1 MLANSLLLTL
11 PLMTIKWKQYHKA
24 SNGDIMDDIYRLFEI
39 LAKGSPPYLLP
50 YRYQRASNSL
60 HRISKLL
67 TRNGILDGDKP

>member
-1 MLANSLLLTL
+1 
-11 PLMTIKWKQYHKA
+11 
-24 SNGDIMDDIYRLFEI
+24 MDDIYRLFEI